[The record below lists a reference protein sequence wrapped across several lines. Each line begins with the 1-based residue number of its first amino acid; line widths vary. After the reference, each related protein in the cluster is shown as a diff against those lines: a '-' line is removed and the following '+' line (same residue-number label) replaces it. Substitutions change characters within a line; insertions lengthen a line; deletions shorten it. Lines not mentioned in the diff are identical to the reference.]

1 MNRMTITSLFALV
14 FLFTFLA
21 TPNAEMAK
29 EGTESTIEYFH
40 GTHQSLAMEKESVQV
55 NWEYGV

>member
-1 MNRMTITSLFALV
+1 MKRMKIASLLALV

-29 EGTESTIEYFH
+29 EGTESVTEYFH
-40 GTHQSLAMEKESVQV
+40 GTYQSLSM
-55 NWEYGV
+55 